1 MSYGVSRG
9 AQMYQ
14 QVGVSSAAYADQHQL
29 VQMLMEGALDR
40 LARAKGAIERGAGV
54 EKGELLGKA
63 ISIIGGLQGSLNA
76 AAGGEIAANLD
87 ALYDYMQQ
95 RLLQANLKNDSAA
108 IDEVVSLLRELKEAW
123 DAMPAEARS
132 GAGPG

>member
-14 QVGVSSAAYADQHQL
+14 QVGVSSAAYADPHQL

-76 AAGGEIAANLD
+76 DAGGEIAANLD